1 MSAEQIKALFA
12 AGKTMTQ
19 ESFASLVDFLQEQKG
34 PKGDPGETGP
44 AGPKGDQGI
53 AGPKGDTGEAG
64 PTGPKGDKGEPGE
77 TGPAGPAGETGP
89 VGPAGPKGDQGVPG
103 TKGADGKS
111 ITAITLTTNEGGQVT
126 GGTATLSDQSTIEIT
141 VSQAGA

>member
-44 AGPKGDQGI
+44 I
-53 AGPKGDTGEAG
+53 
-64 PTGPKGDKGEPGE
+64 
-77 TGPAGPAGETGP
+77 
-89 VGPAGPKGDQGVPG
+89 GPAGPKGDQGEAGTPG
-103 TKGADGKS
+103 AVGPKGDKGDPGETGPKGDQGAPGANGADGKS
-111 ITAITLTTNEGGQVT
+111 ITAIALKTNEGGQVT

>member
-1 MSAEQIKALFA
+1 MNAEQIKALFA

-44 AGPKGDQGI
+44 AGPKGD
-53 AGPKGDTGEAG
+53 TGEAG
-64 PTGPKGDKGEPGE
+64 PAGAVGPKGDKGD
-77 TGPAGPAGETGP
+77 TGAN
-89 VGPAGPKGDQGVPG
+89 G
-103 TKGADGKS
+103 TDGKS

>member
-1 MSAEQIKALFA
+1 MNAEQIKALFA

-34 PKGDPGETGP
+34 PKGD
-44 AGPKGDQGI
+44 
-53 AGPKGDTGEAG
+53 
-64 PTGPKGDKGEPGE
+64 
-77 TGPAGPAGETGP
+77 
-89 VGPAGPKGDQGVPG
+89 QGVPG
-103 TKGADGKS
+103 TNGADGKS

-141 VSQAGA
+141 VNQAGA

>member
-1 MSAEQIKALFA
+1 MNAEQIKALFA

-34 PKGDPGETGP
+34 PKGDKGDTGP
-44 AGPKGDQGI
+44 

-64 PTGPKGDKGEPGE
+64 TPGAKGDKGEPGE
-77 TGPAGPAGETGP
+77 T
-89 VGPAGPKGDQGVPG
+89 GPKGDQGVPG

>member
-12 AGKTMTQ
+12 TGKTMTQ

-34 PKGDPGETGP
+34 PKGDPGEIGP
-44 AGPKGDQGI
+44 IGP

-64 PTGPKGDKGEPGE
+64 TPGVAGPKGDKGDPGE
-77 TGPAGPAGETGP
+77 T
-89 VGPAGPKGDQGVPG
+89 GPKGDQGVPG
-103 TKGADGKS
+103 ANGADGKS
-111 ITAITLTTNEGGQVT
+111 IKAIVLRTNEGGQVT
-126 GGTATLSDQSTIEIT
+126 GGTATLSDESTIEIT

>member
-34 PKGDPGETGP
+34 PKGDKGEPGETGP
-44 AGPKGDQGI
+44 AGPKGDQGVPG
-53 AGPKGDTGEAG
+53 A
-64 PTGPKGDKGEPGE
+64 KGE
-77 TGPAGPAGETGP
+77 
-89 VGPAGPKGDQGVPG
+89 
-103 TKGADGKS
+103 DGKS
-111 ITAITLTTNEGGQVT
+111 ITAIALRTNEGGQVT

>member
-1 MSAEQIKALFA
+1 MNAEQIKALFA

-44 AGPKGDQGI
+44 I
-53 AGPKGDTGEAG
+53 
-64 PTGPKGDKGEPGE
+64 
-77 TGPAGPAGETGP
+77 
-89 VGPAGPKGDQGVPG
+89 GPAGPKGDKGDTG
-103 TKGADGKS
+103 AKGATGSNGADGKS
-111 ITAITLTTNEGGQVT
+111 IKAIVLRTNEGGQVT
-126 GGTATLSDQSTIEIT
+126 GGTATLSDESTIEIT

>member
-1 MSAEQIKALFA
+1 MNAEQIKALFA

-34 PKGDPGETGP
+34 PKGD
-44 AGPKGDQGI
+44 
-53 AGPKGDTGEAG
+53 
-64 PTGPKGDKGEPGE
+64 KGEPGE
-77 TGPAGPAGETGP
+77 T
-89 VGPAGPKGDQGVPG
+89 GPKGDQGVPG
-103 TKGADGKS
+103 ANGADGKS

>member
-1 MSAEQIKALFA
+1 MNAEQIKALFA

-34 PKGDPGETGP
+34 PKGDSGETGP
-44 AGPKGDQGI
+44 AG
-53 AGPKGDTGEAG
+53 AV
-64 PTGPKGDKGEPGE
+64 GPKGDKGD
-77 TGPAGPAGETGP
+77 TGAKGATG
-89 VGPAGPKGDQGVPG
+89 AN
-103 TKGADGKS
+103 GADGKS

>member
-44 AGPKGDQGI
+44 
-53 AGPKGDTGEAG
+53 
-64 PTGPKGDKGEPGE
+64 
-77 TGPAGPAGETGP
+77 TGPAGAIGP
-89 VGPAGPKGDQGVPG
+89 IGPAGPKGDQGDQGVPG
-103 TKGADGKS
+103 ANGADGKS
-111 ITAITLTTNEGGQVT
+111 ITAIVLRTNEGGQVT

>member
-1 MSAEQIKALFA
+1 MNAEQIKALFA

-34 PKGDPGETGP
+34 PKGDKGDTGP
-44 AGPKGDQGI
+44 

-64 PTGPKGDKGEPGE
+64 PAGTPGAKGEQGIPGPKGDKGD
-77 TGPAGPAGETGP
+77 T
-89 VGPAGPKGDQGVPG
+89 GPKGAA
-103 TKGADGKS
+103 GADGKS

>member
-12 AGKTMTQ
+12 TGKTMTQ

-44 AGPKGDQGI
+44 IGP

-64 PTGPKGDKGEPGE
+64 TPGVAGPKGDKGDQGVAGPKGDKGDPGE
-77 TGPAGPAGETGP
+77 T
-89 VGPAGPKGDQGVPG
+89 GPKGDQGVPG
-103 TKGADGKS
+103 ANGADGKS
-111 ITAITLTTNEGGQVT
+111 IKAIVLRTNEGGQVT
-126 GGTATLSDQSTIEIT
+126 GGTATLSDESTIEIT

>member
-12 AGKTMTQ
+12 TGKTMTQ

-44 AGPKGDQGI
+44 I
-53 AGPKGDTGEAG
+53 
-64 PTGPKGDKGEPGE
+64 
-77 TGPAGPAGETGP
+77 
-89 VGPAGPKGDQGVPG
+89 GPAGPKGDKGDTG
-103 TKGADGKS
+103 AKGATGANGADGKS
-111 ITAITLTTNEGGQVT
+111 IKAIVLRTNEGGQVT
-126 GGTATLSDQSTIEIT
+126 GGTATLSDESTIEIT

>member
-34 PKGDPGETGP
+34 PKGD
-44 AGPKGDQGI
+44 
-53 AGPKGDTGEAG
+53 
-64 PTGPKGDKGEPGE
+64 KGEPGE

-89 VGPAGPKGDQGVPG
+89 IGPAGPKGDQGVPG
-103 TKGADGKS
+103 AKGEDGKS
-111 ITAITLTTNEGGQVT
+111 ITAIALRTNEGGQVT

>member
-1 MSAEQIKALFA
+1 MNAEQIKALFA

-34 PKGDPGETGP
+34 PKGDKGDTGP
-44 AGPKGDQGI
+44 

-64 PTGPKGDKGEPGE
+64 PAGTPGAKGDKGEPGE
-77 TGPAGPAGETGP
+77 T
-89 VGPAGPKGDQGVPG
+89 GPKGDQGVPG

>member
-12 AGKTMTQ
+12 TGKTMTQ

-44 AGPKGDQGI
+44 I
-53 AGPKGDTGEAG
+53 
-64 PTGPKGDKGEPGE
+64 
-77 TGPAGPAGETGP
+77 
-89 VGPAGPKGDQGVPG
+89 GPAGPKGDKGDTG
-103 TKGADGKS
+103 AKGATGANGTDGKS

>member
-1 MSAEQIKALFA
+1 MNAEQIKALFA

-44 AGPKGDQGI
+44 VGP

-64 PTGPKGDKGEPGE
+64 AKGATGPAGPKGDTGLTGPKGDKGD
-77 TGPAGPAGETGP
+77 T
-89 VGPAGPKGDQGVPG
+89 GPKGAA
-103 TKGADGKS
+103 GADGKS
-111 ITAITLTTNEGGQVT
+111 ITAIELRTNEGGQVT

>member
-1 MSAEQIKALFA
+1 MNAEQIKALFA

-44 AGPKGDQGI
+44 I
-53 AGPKGDTGEAG
+53 
-64 PTGPKGDKGEPGE
+64 
-77 TGPAGPAGETGP
+77 
-89 VGPAGPKGDQGVPG
+89 GPAGPKGDKGDTG
-103 TKGADGKS
+103 AKGAAGANGADGKS

>member
-1 MSAEQIKALFA
+1 MNAEQIKALFA

-44 AGPKGDQGI
+44 VGPAGPKGEQGDPGAKGATGP
-53 AGPKGDTGEAG
+53 AGPKGDTGL
-64 PTGPKGDKGEPGE
+64 TGPKGDKGD
-77 TGPAGPAGETGP
+77 T
-89 VGPAGPKGDQGVPG
+89 GPKGAA
-103 TKGADGKS
+103 GADGKS
-111 ITAITLTTNEGGQVT
+111 ITAIELRTNEGGQVT

>member
-44 AGPKGDQGI
+44 IGPKGDQG
-53 AGPKGDTGEAG
+53 D
-64 PTGPKGDKGEPGE
+64 PG
-77 TGPAGPAGETGP
+77 AN
-89 VGPAGPKGDQGVPG
+89 
-103 TKGADGKS
+103 GADGKS
-111 ITAITLTTNEGGQVT
+111 IKAIVLRTNEGGQVT
-126 GGTATLSDQSTIEIT
+126 GGTATLSDESTIEIT

>member
-1 MSAEQIKALFA
+1 MNAEQIKALFA

-34 PKGDPGETGP
+34 PKGDKGDTGP
-44 AGPKGDQGI
+44 

-64 PTGPKGDKGEPGE
+64 PAGTPGAKGEQGIPGPKGEQGIPGPKGDKGD
-77 TGPAGPAGETGP
+77 TGAKGATG
-89 VGPAGPKGDQGVPG
+89 AN
-103 TKGADGKS
+103 GADGKS

>member
-1 MSAEQIKALFA
+1 MNAEQIKALFA

-44 AGPKGDQGI
+44 AGPAGPKGEQGDPGAKGATGP
-53 AGPKGDTGEAG
+53 AGPKGDTGL
-64 PTGPKGDKGEPGE
+64 TGPKGDKGD
-77 TGPAGPAGETGP
+77 T
-89 VGPAGPKGDQGVPG
+89 GPKGAA
-103 TKGADGKS
+103 GADGKS
-111 ITAITLTTNEGGQVT
+111 ITAIELRTNEGGQVT

>member
-44 AGPKGDQGI
+44 IGP

-64 PTGPKGDKGEPGE
+64 TP
-77 TGPAGPAGETGP
+77 
-89 VGPAGPKGDQGVPG
+89 GPKGDQGIPG
-103 TKGADGKS
+103 PKGDQGDPGETGANGADGKS
-111 ITAITLTTNEGGQVT
+111 ITAIELRTNEGGQVT
-126 GGTATLSDQSTIEIT
+126 GGTATLSDHSTIEIT
-141 VSQAGA
+141 VSQAGV

>member
-1 MSAEQIKALFA
+1 MNAEQIKALFA

-34 PKGDPGETGP
+34 PKGDQGVAGPIGP
-44 AGPKGDQGI
+44 AGP

-64 PTGPKGDKGEPGE
+64 P
-77 TGPAGPAGETGP
+77 AG
-89 VGPAGPKGDQGVPG
+89 VAGPKGDQGVPG